1 MRSMFGILHNRSVV
15 VVRRAKACAAIA
27 AAALC
32 LLAGGVQAARAEAAG
47 ASIEVA
53 GASACRLKAFAIDRD
68 PKGSNIRSA
77 PRADAP
83 VVAKLPPLWRL
94 GPDTW
99 EGAEFDLVGSKD
111 GWLLIQNPTAGQ
123 YEDKTA
129 RPFEG
134 QGWISGALVGVTID
148 DGPLLAKPSADAAV
162 LVRAESASYD
172 VKRVHACIG
181 EFVEVTAAPIG
192 GKTYR
197 GWSRRSCASQLTTCD
212 HGSE

>member
-1 MRSMFGILHNRSVV
+1 MLRLLHNRRSGAA
-15 VVRRAKACAAIA
+15 RQANACAPVA
-27 AAALC
+27 AMALC
-32 LLAGGVQAARAEAAG
+32 LVACGARAAT
-47 ASIEVA
+47 IEVA
-53 GASACRLKAFAIDRD
+53 GVAACSLKAFAIDRD
-68 PKGSNIRSA
+68 PRGSNVRSA

-83 VVAKLPPLWRL
+83 VIAKLPPLWHL
-94 GPDTW
+94 GPDTL

-111 GWLLIQNPTAGQ
+111 GWLLIQNPTGGQ
-123 YEDKTA
+123 YEDKTV

-148 DGPLLAKPSADAAV
+148 DGPLLARPSADATV

-181 EFVEVTAAPIG
+181 EFIEVTAAPIG